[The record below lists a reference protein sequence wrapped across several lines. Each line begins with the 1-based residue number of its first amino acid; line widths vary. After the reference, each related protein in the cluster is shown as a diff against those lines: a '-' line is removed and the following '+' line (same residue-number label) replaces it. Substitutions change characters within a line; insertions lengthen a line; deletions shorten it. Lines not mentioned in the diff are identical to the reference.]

1 MGIAGTMPLVP
12 ENERERFTDLGS
24 YIRGLREAKGWTQI
38 QLAKKAKMR
47 NERISEVE
55 NGSNAR
61 AEQYQKIAV
70 ALGYRGVLEM
80 IMSGGDGLTVK
91 LLRLWK
97 RLPDDGARKDAL
109 QSMRDQIVADA
120 ERDAT

>member
-1 MGIAGTMPLVP
+1 MRIVTGG
-12 ENERERFTDLGS
+12 ERTRFADLGLF
-24 YIRGLREAKGWTQI
+24 IRGLREAKGWSQI

-55 NGSNAR
+55 RGSNAQI
-61 AEQYQKIAV
+61 EQYDKIAR
-70 ALGYRGVLEM
+70 ALGYRSVLEM
-80 IMSGGDGLTVK
+80 IMSGGDLTTVK

-97 RLPDDGARKDAL
+97 RLPDDTARKDVL
-109 QSMRDQIVADA
+109 SSMRDQIVADA

>member
-1 MGIAGTMPLVP
+1 MRLVA
-12 ENERERFTDLGS
+12 EIESKRFGDVGLFV
-24 YIRGLREAKGWTQI
+24 RRLRESKGWTQV
-38 QLAKKAKMR
+38 QLAKRAKMR

-61 AEQYQKIAV
+61 IEQYDKIAR

-80 IMSGGDGLTVK
+80 IMSGGDELTAK

-97 RLPDDGARKDAL
+97 RQPDDEARRDVLKL
-109 QSMRDQIVADA
+109 MREQIVADA